1 LIAAAGAAAEPQER
15 TAALRAAARLL
26 SEQSPSDWLWL
37 MPSLQVAKRGVTGL
51 AKNSVGDSYNIARI
65 ERV

>member
-1 LIAAAGAAAEPQER
+1 
-15 TAALRAAARLL
+15 
-26 SEQSPSDWLWL
+26 